1 MEPATAL
8 ATANFVLGLFGTAKS
23 KSAADRAAEAA
34 REAAEFNAKIVER
47 DIDILER
54 QSKLVDVSQLLR
66 EKVSRFRFSQMQGS
80 VITGFASA
88 GIDISQGTPMRVL
101 RQNAR
106 EFEYDM
112 AVNRF
117 NDSVTQMQI
126 ADGKEN
132 ARLSAELMRMEGGA
146 QAGAIAA
153 QGTRSLISGIGQAFQ
168 YASGAGLFDEGAFR
182 SSPVGM
188 ENFGAPPMRPST
200 STLGGSQI
208 RIG

>member
-1 MEPATAL
+1 M
-8 ATANFVLGLFGTAKS
+8 TANAFAFIMGGSQIVGGISQKNS
-23 KSAADRAAEAA
+23 ADRAAEKAQ
-34 REAAEFNAKIVER
+34 EAANFNADLIER
-47 DIDILER
+47 DIGLLDK
-54 QSKLVDVSQLLR
+54 QSKILNANALLR
-66 EKVSRFRFSQMQGS
+66 EKLDRFRFSQQQGS
-80 VITGFASA
+80 VIANYGYA
-88 GIDISQGTPMRVL
+88 GIDIAQGTPMRVL

-200 STLGGSQI
+200 LGGSQL

>member
-1 MEPATAL
+1 MEVTTAL
-8 ATANFVLGLFGTAKS
+8 AIANFGLGLFGASKS

-54 QSKLVDVSQLLR
+54 QSKLVDVSQVLR

-88 GIDISQGTPMRVL
+88 GIDIAQGTPMRVL

-132 ARLSAELMRMEGGA
+132 ARLSAELMRMEGAA
-146 QAGAIAA
+146 QAGAISA
-153 QGTRSLISGIGQAFQ
+153 QGTKSLISGIGQAFQ

-200 STLGGSQI
+200 STLGGSQL

>member
-8 ATANFVLGLFGTAKS
+8 ATANLGLGLFGASKS

-88 GIDISQGTPMRVL
+88 GIDIAQGTPMRVL

-112 AVNRF
+112 AVSRF
-117 NDSVTQMQI
+117 NDTVTQMQI

-200 STLGGSQI
+200 LGGSQL

>member
-8 ATANFVLGLFGTAKS
+8 ATANFVLGLFGASKS

-88 GIDISQGTPMRVL
+88 GIDIAQGTPMRVL

-112 AVNRF
+112 AVSRF

-200 STLGGSQI
+200 STLGGSQL

>member
-8 ATANFVLGLFGTAKS
+8 ATANFVLGLFGASKS

-88 GIDISQGTPMRVL
+88 GIDIAQGTPMRVL

-112 AVNRF
+112 AVSRF
-117 NDSVTQMQI
+117 NDTVTQMQI

-182 SSPVGM
+182 SSPVGIYDY
-188 ENFGAPPMRPST
+188 GRPQPRPGSLGST
-200 STLGGSQI
+200 I
-208 RIG
+208 RI